1 MSEITNRVDVNRVLM
16 QMREM
21 RAQVQPQST
30 QELTNG
36 GMNMRG
42 ITESNGLSAAA
53 RSDLVNASQ
62 SSESSSFSD
71 LLRQAVDSVNET
83 QTRSADLQT
92 AYELGDKNVDITQVM
107 IQMQKASVSFEAMTQ
122 VRNRLV
128 SAYQDIMNM
137 PL

>member
-1 MSEITNRVDVNRVLM
+1 MSDISNRVDINRVLM

-21 RAQVQPQST
+21 RAQVQPLVPETGAASM
-30 QELTNG
+30 LNPL
-36 GMNMRG
+36 NP
-42 ITESNGLSAAA
+42 LDAAA
-53 RSDLVNASQ
+53 RSDLINPTSAS
-62 SSESSSFSD
+62 ERGSFSD
-71 LLRQAVDSVNET
+71 LLKQAVDSVNET
-83 QTRSADLQT
+83 QSRSSELQT
-92 AYELGDKNVDITQVM
+92 AYELGDKSVDITQVM